1 MVRTNAGS
9 RLSPRSSKSTLLRD
23 LWRDKWLYI
32 MLLPG
37 IIYFVLFKLKPF
49 IWFAI
54 SMFEFNP
61 FGDGPFS
68 GKYVGFKYFNMLF
81 SSSNFWKLLGN
92 TLMLSV
98 YSIVFF
104 FPLPII
110 FALLLNEVN
119 NRFYKK
125 MVQTIT
131 YIPHFFS
138 WVVIASISFTLL
150 AVDGGSVNGL
160 LDFLFGRKIQFLSS
174 TEWLRPVVVIQQ
186 IWKDV
191 GWGTITYLAAMTS
204 IDPALY
210 EAASMDG
217 AGRIRKMLNITL
229 PCIAPTIATLL
240 ILRMGS
246 FMDSS
251 FDQLFLMVNDANRSV
266 GELSDTYI
274 YVQGISGGKF
284 SYTTA
289 VGIFKS
295 VISMVMV
302 ASSNAIAKKL
312 GSDGIM

>member
-1 MVRTNAGS
+1 MSAVKRRKQKLGAGDRAFNIVLGGLTAVS
-9 RLSPRSSKSTLLRD
+9 VVVI
-23 LWRDKWLYI
+23 LYPLI
-32 MLLPG
+32 
-37 IIYFVLFKLKPF
+37 FVL
-49 IWFAI
+49 
-54 SMFEFNP
+54 
-61 FGDGPFS
+61 
-68 GKYVGFKYFNMLF
+68 V
-81 SSSNFWKLLGN
+81 
-92 TLMLSV
+92 
-98 YSIVFF
+98 
-104 FPLPII
+104 
-110 FALLLNEVN
+110 
-119 NRFYKK
+119 
-125 MVQTIT
+125 
-131 YIPHFFS
+131 
-138 WVVIASISFTLL
+138 ASISDPMEIFQGNVWLWPKGFNLEAYKQVFRNGDIFTGYKNTLIYTVVGTL
-150 AVDGGSVNGL
+150 VTIIITFSAAYPLSRKKLYGRSKLMGF
-160 LDFLFGRKIQFLSS
+160 FLFTMFFSGGMI
-174 TEWLRPVVVIQQ
+174 P
-186 IWKDV
+186 
-191 GWGTITYLAAMTS
+191 TYLMVKNLGLYNTMWAVILVGTVSVYNIIVARTFMQNT
-204 IDPALY
+204 IPEELY

-266 GELSDTYI
+266 GEVFDTYI